1 MFSQDAERIDKH
13 LRRFK
18 KALSEG
24 EEPRKLEAL
33 MGMLKKEEFTGWTD
47 HLGFDAMHHAIIFNN
62 AEAVDQ
68 LLKLGYFARPYEP
81 AVSPYTH
88 LAARL
93 GHRTVLNV
101 LVNYRPD
108 DFRVAKQPLVLPPA
122 SAFRT
127 KEDDVKPIVFTAA
140 GKGSPDKERRP
151 SLEGSVKNFEA
162 EPKPLLKTPLEVAA
176 GARHVDC
183 VKLLLDM
190 CVLRN
195 NPDAPCKGYLTLA
208 ALVDCPA
215 SMKLLLKT
223 QETFENDR
231 MAKKQDRQ
239 RAEDFKNAVEI
250 CVQRACPQCL
260 DLLLAD
266 KSVDLKGIFK
276 GINFYHVLYTFSASY
291 GKGAYGRLPEA
302 TRVLINRGHDVQ
314 AKVPPRTYPLYTLI
328 THSFVYHEYPF
339 TEFYM
344 ECMKLLLENGA
355 DPNFDE
361 VQFEKHILQQ
371 KGIKFA
377 AGRNAYSSA
386 LHCLMETVEAYASLL
401 SSPALAV
408 KFVEDCA
415 EILVRHSANI
425 EKVGRIGDSRSEL
438 QGNVLHQYAKSSV
451 LIGVDRSIIRMILR
465 YGAEP
470 GVKIRGKYA
479 INVYFDTLFEALA
492 LCTVIDTNRKYEKES
507 HAIMNCLCDLMTP
520 AQVKD
525 AHNDFTR
532 THCKATSEQVYNT
545 LSVMLKTSEL
555 QGIRSTKTINL
566 PIEEVV
572 DRFLE
577 AIRNQEGPRKLEAI
591 RSTVRREDL
600 VSWKDKWELDILHH
614 AIMMNYPDAVDFLL
628 KLGYFA
634 EPYEPHVNLPHDFK
648 RSQQPLFYPSDVMPV
663 WQMICTSGDAVLPGI
678 VDCPPAIK
686 VLLKLNKRAPKVE
699 EENHRVEDFRQAVR
713 LALQMADIECLD
725 MLLADTTVD
734 VRNMYRPNNYFHIL
748 YITTSRAPGTKTIHL
763 LPAAT
768 RTMIFRDHNVNSKI
782 PSRTY
787 PLYTL
792 INCSFRRDDFSL
804 TKHFID
810 SMIILLEHGVNPNF
824 DEVGIL

>member
-140 GKGSPDKERRP
+140 GTISGVTQSVSRPTSAVSKSSVRTQNETSSKSGRGQKVGKSGATIQESATRPQSKGSPDKERRP

-532 THCKATSEQVYNT
+532 THCKATSEQVKPYVRMVGAELKRRSKIVRPLRGLTAWHVWKLCNKRPEVVRM
-545 LSVMLKTSEL
+545 LPVSVELKT
-555 QGIRSTKTINL
+555 
-566 PIEEVV
+566 V
-572 DRFLE
+572 
-577 AIRNQEGPRKLEAI
+577 
-591 RSTVRREDL
+591 
-600 VSWKDKWELDILHH
+600 
-614 AIMMNYPDAVDFLL
+614 IM
-628 KLGYFA
+628 
-634 EPYEPHVNLPHDFK
+634 
-648 RSQQPLFYPSDVMPV
+648 
-663 WQMICTSGDAVLPGI
+663 
-678 VDCPPAIK
+678 
-686 VLLKLNKRAPKVE
+686 
-699 EENHRVEDFRQAVR
+699 
-713 LALQMADIECLD
+713 
-725 MLLADTTVD
+725 
-734 VRNMYRPNNYFHIL
+734 
-748 YITTSRAPGTKTIHL
+748 
-763 LPAAT
+763 
-768 RTMIFRDHNVNSKI
+768 
-782 PSRTY
+782 
-787 PLYTL
+787 PLY
-792 INCSFRRDDFSL
+792 D
-804 TKHFID
+804 
-810 SMIILLEHGVNPNF
+810 
-824 DEVGIL
+824 